1 MNGKNFNNYAVVDIP
16 KNKVVEINPEELL
29 KEAKEKGVPYPTLN
43 TTIPA
48 DKLFD
53 PLLYYPSQ
61 NATSSTKPFNPFYFV
76 RDELIPIY
84 AKCGEE
90 LKYNRLND
98 ISTDYG
104 ESIIMDN
111 ICIILEYG
119 LIGFLKQFIA
129 DGREEEFYNTYFY
142 NTFQPTGNLVHNALD
157 NFFTE
162 RSRRTP
168 RNPYSTKTIPTIV
181 FHICS
186 GIASDLSR
194 FIQNIIALGCID
206 IKKLNKEL
214 NKVTKSDI
222 VKEEDL
228 DYDVSMIISYLTYI
242 SKCNLEQISE
252 VVELCVA
259 GVIDFSFTAN
269 NLYKQ
274 NKPEDDH
281 EEKDVKCFGYHNY
294 DDYE

>member
-1 MNGKNFNNYAVVDIP
+1 MNGKNFNNYAVANVP

-29 KEAKEKGVPYPTLN
+29 KEVKEKGVPYPTLN
-43 TTIPA
+43 TAIPA

-61 NATSSTKPFNPFYFV
+61 NTTSSTKPFNPFYFV

-90 LKYNRLND
+90 LKYNRLNN
-98 ISTDYG
+98 ISADYG

-119 LIGFLKQFIA
+119 LVGFLKQFIA

-142 NTFQPTGNLVHNALD
+142 DTFQPIGNLVNYALG
-157 NFFTE
+157 NFFSE
-162 RSRRTP
+162 NPRTP
-168 RNPYSTKTIPTIV
+168 RNPYSTKTISTIV

-186 GIASDLSR
+186 RIAGDLSR

-214 NKVTKSDI
+214 NKATESVI
-222 VKEEDL
+222 IKEEDL
-228 DYDVSMIISYLTYI
+228 DHDVSMIISYLTYI
-242 SKCNLEQISE
+242 SRCNLEQISE

-269 NLYKQ
+269 NLYNQ

-281 EEKDVKCFGYHNY
+281 EEKDTKCFGYHNY
-294 DDYE
+294 NDYK